1 MKKLLV
7 SRRRIVILGTFLL
20 QVCLLPFSE
29 LCMADIA
36 NAQTTPPKSSTSP
49 PSNQSP
55 QAATPATLE
64 PKALAIL
71 KAASDRLAAAQ
82 TITFTA
88 VSTYE
93 SPSRIGPPLVYTT
106 TSDVTLQ
113 RPDKLKVISPG
124 DGPASEFYYD
134 GKTITAFAPNENLVA
149 IKKAPPTID
158 AALQVA
164 YEDGAV
170 YFPFTDMLVADPYKD
185 IIDGLKTA
193 FYIGQSKVIGGTTTD
208 MIAIA
213 NDKVF
218 AQIWIGTTDKLPRMI
233 RAVYKDDPSRLRHQV
248 TFSNWKLN
256 VPVAANTFTS
266 RHPTTAKQIE
276 FKAPDPPA
284 ASTSQSPA
292 TQSPGNF
299 EPPRLNP

>member
-1 MKKLLV
+1 MKKLIT
-7 SRRRIVILGTFLL
+7 SKRTSILRLLLL
-20 QVCLLPFSE
+20 QVCLLPLNSFW
-29 LCMADIA
+29 MA
-36 NAQTTPPKSSTSP
+36 NAASAQTASPKPSASP
-49 PSNQSP
+49 PSTKP
-55 QAATPATLE
+55 QAEAPANLE
-64 PKALAIL
+64 SKVLAIL
-71 KAASDRLAAAQ
+71 KATSDRLAAAR
-82 TITFTA
+82 TMTFTA

-93 SPSRIGPPLVYTT
+93 SPSRIGPALVYTT
-106 TSDVTLQ
+106 ISDVTLQ

-149 IKKAPPTID
+149 VKQAPPTID

-170 YFPFTDMLVADPYKD
+170 YFPFTDVLVADPYKD
-185 IIDGLKTA
+185 IADGLKSA
-193 FYIGQSKVIGGTTTD
+193 FYMGQSKVIGGTTTD

-218 AQIWIGTTDKLPRMI
+218 AQIWIGANDKLPRMI
-233 RAVYKDDPSRLRHQV
+233 RAVYKDDPLRLRHQV

-256 VPVAANTFTS
+256 APIAANAFASPSTN
-266 RHPTTAKQIE
+266 TAKRVE

-284 ASTSQSPA
+284 PSNSQSPA

>member
-1 MKKLLV
+1 M
-7 SRRRIVILGTFLL
+7 L
-20 QVCLLPFSE
+20 QVGSLPFSM
-29 LCMADIA
+29 LRIANPA
-36 NAQTTPPKSSTSP
+36 NAQTPQSKPRAAP
-49 PSNQSP
+49 QGNQPP
-55 QAATPATLE
+55 QANTLSDLE

-71 KAASDRLAAAQ
+71 KTTSDRLAAAR
-82 TITFTA
+82 TMTFTA

-106 TSDVTLQ
+106 ISDVTLQ
-113 RPDKLKVISPG
+113 RPDKLRVISPG

-149 IKKAPPTID
+149 VKQAPATID

-170 YFPFTDMLVADPYKD
+170 YFPFTDVLVADPYKD
-185 IIDGLKTA
+185 ITDGLKTA
-193 FYIGQSKVIGGTTTD
+193 FYMGQSKVIGGTTTD

-218 AQIWIGTTDKLPRMI
+218 AQVWIGTNDKLPRMI

-248 TFSNWKLN
+248 TFSNWRLN
-256 VPVAANTFTS
+256 GPVAANAFASPRTN
-266 RHPTTAKQIE
+266 TAKRIE

-284 ASTSQSPA
+284 ASTSQPS
-292 TQSPGNF
+292 TF

>member
-1 MKKLLV
+1 MLEMKKL
-7 SRRRIVILGTFLL
+7 IIAKTNTAILGVLML
-20 QVCLLPFSE
+20 QVCLLPLSI
-29 LCMADIA
+29 LWSPNVG
-36 NAQTTPPKSSTSP
+36 NAQTPQPKPSP
-49 PSNQSP
+49 APQGNKLP
-55 QAATPATLE
+55 QANALSDLE
-64 PKALAIL
+64 PKALTIL
-71 KAASDRLAAAQ
+71 KATSDRLAAAR
-82 TITFTA
+82 TMTFTA

-106 TSDVTLQ
+106 ISDITLQ

-149 IKKAPPTID
+149 VKKAPPTID
-158 AALQVA
+158 AALQAA
-164 YEDGAV
+164 YEEGAV
-170 YFPFTDMLVADPYKD
+170 YFPFTDVLVADPYKD
-185 IIDGLKTA
+185 IVDGLKSA
-193 FYIGQSKVIGGTTTD
+193 FYMGQSKVIGGTTTD

-218 AQIWIGTTDKLPRMI
+218 AQVWIGANDKLPRMI

-256 VPVAANTFTS
+256 APIAANAFASPRTN
-266 RHPTTAKQIE
+266 TAKQIE
-276 FKAPDPPA
+276 FKAPDPPTS
-284 ASTSQSPA
+284 ST
-292 TQSPGNF
+292 TQTPGNF

>member
-7 SRRRIVILGTFLL
+7 SKTRITILGIFLL
-20 QVCLLPFSE
+20 QVCLLPLSG
-29 LCMADIA
+29 LWIANAA
-36 NAQTTPPKSSTSP
+36 NAQTTSPKPSTSP
-49 PSNQSP
+49 PSNKP
-55 QAATPATLE
+55 QAEASATLE

-71 KAASDRLAAAQ
+71 KATSDRLAAAQ

-113 RPDKLKVISPG
+113 RPDKLKIISPG
-124 DGPASEFYYD
+124 DGPPSEFYYD

-149 IKKAPPTID
+149 IKKVPPTID
-158 AALQVA
+158 AALQAA

-218 AQIWIGTTDKLPRMI
+218 AQVWIGANDKLPRMI

-256 VPVAANTFTS
+256 VPVAANAFTS
-266 RHPTTAKQIE
+266 RHTTTAKQIE

-292 TQSPGNF
+292 TQSPENF